1 MTGSKLL
8 YASAIMDLAGKEA
21 EKEKI
26 LSANLVD
33 LIDTDVKTKYYLFL
47 DCILQIFLKFHL
59 IFFIFTKKKQADYVD
74 FIFAFTNFKGE
85 KVKQTP
91 LVRVKF

>member
-47 DCILQIFLKFHL
+47 DFIHKLFLKFHL
-59 IFFIFTKKKQADYVD
+59 IFFIFTKKQADYVD

>member
-21 EKEKI
+21 EKEKV
-26 LSANLVD
+26 LSANLID
-33 LIDTDVKTKYYLFL
+33 LIDSD
-47 DCILQIFLKFHL
+47 
-59 IFFIFTKKKQADYVD
+59 ADYVD
-74 FIFAFTNFKGE
+74 FIFAFTNLKGE